1 MKGMKKA
8 PIKGGQL
15 VTSMN
20 NVQTGGKSM
29 GRGFVSSN
37 PTPVTMGVGSGA
49 SKKGNSGMKTK
60 RRKAY

>member
-1 MKGMKKA
+1 MKKA

-15 VTSMN
+15 VTN
-20 NVQTGGKSM
+20 TTEVKKGGHNQ

-37 PTPVTMGVGSGA
+37 PTPITMGVGS
-49 SKKGNSGMKTK
+49 KSGSNATMKTK